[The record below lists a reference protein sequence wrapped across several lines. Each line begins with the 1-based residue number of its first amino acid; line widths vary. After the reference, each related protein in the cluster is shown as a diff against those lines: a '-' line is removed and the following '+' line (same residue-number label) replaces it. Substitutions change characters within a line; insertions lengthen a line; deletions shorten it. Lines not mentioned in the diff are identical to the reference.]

1 MHLLNIE
8 EIKQLGIFRDLAPD
22 EWAEIYPLLR
32 HVWVIE
38 GEQLIRQG
46 DRAHTFFVILNGH
59 FMIHYKNGRAI
70 TLNQKGD
77 IIGWSSVRS
86 PFQYTG
92 SVTALTHGDL
102 LAIPGARFLEMLQS
116 NAPLG
121 DKLIKK
127 INEIAQSREAIET
140 KS

>member
-8 EIKQLGIFRDLAPD
+8 EIKQLAIFRDLAPE

-38 GEQLIRQG
+38 GEQLIREG

-59 FMIHYKNGRAI
+59 FMIHYRDGRAI

-77 IIGWSSVRS
+77 IIGWSSVIS

-102 LAIPGARFLEMLQS
+102 LAIPGARFLELLQS

-127 INEIAQSREAIET
+127 ISEIVQMRETMET
-140 KS
+140 ES

>member
-1 MHLLNIE
+1 MHLLNTE
-8 EIKQLGIFRDLAPD
+8 EIKQLGIFRDLAPG
-22 EWAEIYPLLR
+22 EWAEIYPLLH

-38 GEQLIRQG
+38 GEQLIREG

-59 FMIHYKNGRAI
+59 FMIHYRDGRAI

-77 IIGWSSVRS
+77 IIGWSAVMS

-92 SVTALTHGDL
+92 SVTALTQGDL

-127 INEIAQSREAIET
+127 INEIVQAREAIET
-140 KS
+140 AS

>member
-1 MHLLNIE
+1 MHLLNTE
-8 EIKQLGIFRDLAPD
+8 EIKQLAIFRDLDPD
-22 EWAEIYPLLR
+22 EWTELYPLLR

-59 FMIHYKNGRAI
+59 FMIHYRDGRAL
-70 TLNQKGD
+70 TLNKKGD
-77 IIGWSSVRS
+77 IIGWSSVIR
-86 PFQYTG
+86 PFQDTG
-92 SVTALTHGDL
+92 SVTALTRGDL
-102 LAIPGARFLEMLQS
+102 LAIPGARFLELLQS

-127 INEIAQSREAIET
+127 ISEIVQMRETMET
-140 KS
+140 AS

>member
-1 MHLLNIE
+1 MHLLHIE
-8 EIKQLGIFRDLAPD
+8 EIKQLAIFRDLAP
-22 EWAEIYPLLR
+22 EQWAEIYPLLR

-46 DRAHTFFVILNGH
+46 DHAHTFFVILNGH
-59 FMIHYKNGRAI
+59 FMIHSRDGRAI

-77 IIGWSSVRS
+77 IIGWSAVIS

-92 SVTALTHGDL
+92 SVTALTNGDL
-102 LAIPGARFLEMLQS
+102 LAIPGDRFLELLQS

-127 INEIAQSREAIET
+127 ISEIVQMRETMET
-140 KS
+140 ES

>member
-1 MHLLNIE
+1 MHLLNTE
-8 EIKQLGIFRDLAPD
+8 EIKQLWIFRDLAPD
-22 EWAEIYPLLR
+22 EWTEIYPLLR

-59 FMIHYKNGRAI
+59 FMIHYRDGRAI

-77 IIGWSSVRS
+77 IIGWSSVIS

-92 SVTALTHGDL
+92 SVTALTRGDL
-102 LAIPGARFLEMLQS
+102 LAIPGARFLELLQS
-116 NAPLG
+116 NAALG

-127 INEIAQSREAIET
+127 ISEIVQMRQTMET
-140 KS
+140 ES